1 MNRYHAKALAI
12 LSGGILALPLLAFG
26 WHLPKIAVSSAKYA
40 VHDEPDPNDG
50 QSCYAYGRLDISFHT
65 EKKGPPA
72 VGMVVTDPRGRR
84 VGFDPIKN
92 SAWQELPQAEGFI
105 DCDAPDGEG
114 ECRGI
119 IQVCGPLSGTYKL
132 EIIAQQ
138 TAEYSVRVDGRSEE
152 VRGRHGLQSSH
163 SAAELTDVAI
173 RKGSRDTLLLSYS
186 RDLESKMTFQE
197 QQPTPVAGNE

>member
-1 MNRYHAKALAI
+1 MNRYQAKAFAI

-50 QSCYAYGRLDISFHT
+50 QSCYAFGRLDISFHT

-119 IQVCGPLSGTYKL
+119 IQVCGPVSGTYKL
-132 EIIAQQ
+132 EVIAKK
-138 TAEYSVRVDGRSEE
+138 TALYSLAISGTSQEVGYPQGLRSNNSE
-152 VRGRHGLQSSH
+152 
-163 SAAELTDVAI
+163 AALNDVAI
-173 RKGSRDTLLLSYS
+173 GKGSRDILLLNYS
-186 RDLESKMTFQE
+186 RDPSAKIAFQSP
-197 QQPTPVAGNE
+197 QAPVASNE